1 MKSKLVSRCSIM
13 PLPKILTR
21 GTVLF
26 VVLLFSSPL
35 LFSIDFQGTEADY
48 SLRIIESEQ
57 SDLDDGSTGM
67 VLTNVFSLRLPVQLP
82 HPRLS
87 FVPGISFTSMYYRYD
102 DILKRAVPTDVE
114 WRELTALVPM
124 LDFNMRWDFIKSRW
138 GRYSAEAGLGFKLP
152 LPVKTWESG
161 TVNNSG
167 KILPALYSDAQFVLP
182 EFALQAAWPL
192 TEKFDLFVRFS
203 GYVPVY
209 HAWDGK
215 GLPFTDGLTGSI
227 HLGAYFP
234 F

>member
-1 MKSKLVSRCSIM
+1 M
-13 PLPKILTR
+13 PLPKIVTR
-21 GTVLF
+21 GTVLL

-35 LFSIDFQGTEADY
+35 LFPIDFQGTEVDY

-57 SDLDDGSTGM
+57 SDLDEGSTGM
-67 VLTNVFSLRLPVQLP
+67 VWTNVFSLRLPVQLP
-82 HPRLS
+82 HPRVF

-102 DILKRAVPTDVE
+102 VDYERAVPTDVE
-114 WRELTALVPM
+114 WRELTSLVPI
-124 LDFNMRWDFIKSRW
+124 LDFTMRWNFIKSRW
-138 GRYSAEAGLGFKLP
+138 GRYSVEAGLGFMFP

-161 TVNNSG
+161 TSDNSG

-192 TEKFDLFVRFS
+192 TEKFDLFLRFS

-215 GLPFTDGLTGSI
+215 NLPFTDGLTGSI
-227 HLGAYFP
+227 HLGAFFP